1 MEKDKHNNL
10 SEPAAAYYTNSVVG
24 AMRRHISRRIASV
37 NDPSFLSRLSQIV
50 DDNPEPFEVRYQRAR
65 EFAYAHFP
73 YEIAKQLEAEDFM
86 IDQPMPNIVDKSLLD
101 SVLLESEN
109 SGTLSDAETQS
120 LFSIW
125 NHES

>member
-1 MEKDKHNNL
+1 MEKEKHNNL

-73 YEIAKQLEAEDFM
+73 YEIAKQLEVEDFM

-109 SGTLSDAETQS
+109 SETLSDAETQS

>member
-1 MEKDKHNNL
+1 MEKEKHNNL

-50 DDNPEPFEVRYQRAR
+50 DDNPGPFEVRYQRAR

-109 SGTLSDAETQS
+109 SGTISDSETQS

>member
-1 MEKDKHNNL
+1 MEKEKHNNL

-50 DDNPEPFEVRYQRAR
+50 DDNPEPFEVRYRRAR

-109 SGTLSDAETQS
+109 SGTISDSETQS